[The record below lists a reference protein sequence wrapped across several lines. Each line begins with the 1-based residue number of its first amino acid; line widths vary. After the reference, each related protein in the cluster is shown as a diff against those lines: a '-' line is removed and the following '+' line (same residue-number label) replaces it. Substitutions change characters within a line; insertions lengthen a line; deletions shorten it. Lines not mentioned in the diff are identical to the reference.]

1 MSSKQSERRRFL
13 KKSGA
18 LAGLAV
24 GAMGS
29 ASGLALGQEAAKEAA
44 KEVPVHPSQKG
55 GYASLYGQRS
65 RFATTAREHDYAG
78 SDRFPAKMVT
88 PLQDLHGIITP
99 SPLHFIADHSVPPD
113 IDPKAYRLLI
123 HGMVDRPLNLTL
135 DDLKRLPAESRI
147 CFVEC
152 IGNSAPGKH
161 DGPAMREGKEAP
173 KSVQEIHGRTSCSE
187 WTGVPLSVVLNEAGV
202 QKGASWIVSE
212 GADSGKFSNS
222 LPLTKALDDVLLAYS
237 QNGEAVRPEQGYP
250 VKLLVPG
257 WHGPF
262 SVKWLRQI
270 KVVDQPYMTMM
281 EVTTHAYS
289 KPILDGKERWFHFEM
304 QPKSVILRPALGD
317 HLPGR
322 GFYEI
327 TGLAWSGT
335 GAIRRVEVST
345 DGGRSWKDAK
355 LQEPVLRMAHTRFR
369 LGWTWDGEET
379 VLQSRCT
386 DEHGEVQPTLEA
398 FGRSWGIPN
407 AKEYWQHHS
416 SAFHFNGI
424 QPWRIDRDGKVHDA
438 IFL

>member
-1 MSSKQSERRRFL
+1 MSSKQSNRRRFL
-13 KKSGA
+13 KDSVA
-18 LAGLAV
+18 FAGFAV
-24 GAMGS
+24 GTMGS
-29 ASGLALGQEAAKEAA
+29 ANGLALGQDAAKEAA
-44 KEVPVHPSQKG
+44 KEVRPSSKG
-55 GYASLYGQRS
+55 YPLYGENS
-65 RFATTAREHDYAG
+65 RFVTTARKHDYEKKP
-78 SDRFPAKMVT
+78 FPGKMVT
-88 PLQDLHGIITP
+88 PLQDIEGIITP
-99 SPLHFIADHSVPPD
+99 SPLHFVADHSRPPD
-113 IDPKAYRLLI
+113 TNPLEYRLLI
-123 HGMVDRPLNLTL
+123 HGMVDRPLNFTL
-135 DDLKRLPAESRI
+135 DELKRLPSETRI

-161 DGPAMREGKEAP
+161 DGPAMRDGKVAP
-173 KSVQEIHGRTSCSE
+173 TNVMEIHGRTSCSE

-212 GADSGKFSNS
+212 GADSGRFSNS
-222 LPLTKALDDVLLAYS
+222 LPITKAMDDTLLAYS

-250 VKLLVPG
+250 VRLLVPG

-270 KVVDQPYMTMM
+270 KVVDEPYMTKM
-281 EVTTHAYS
+281 EVSTHAYP
-289 KPILDGKERWFHFEM
+289 KPNLKGKARWFHFEM
-304 QPKSVILRPALGD
+304 QPKSVILRPALGQQ
-317 HLPGR
+317 LPGR

-407 AKEYWQHHS
+407 AKEYWQHHTA
-416 SAFHFNGI
+416 AFHFNGI
-424 QPWRIDRDGKVHDA
+424 QPWKIDRDGRVHDA
-438 IFL
+438 MFL